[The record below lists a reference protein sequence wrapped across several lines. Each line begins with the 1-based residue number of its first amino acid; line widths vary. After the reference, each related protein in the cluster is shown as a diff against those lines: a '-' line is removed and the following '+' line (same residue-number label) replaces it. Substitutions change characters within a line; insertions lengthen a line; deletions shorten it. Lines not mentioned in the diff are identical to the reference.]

1 MPGSARAKTHLLQE
15 VEIEPL
21 CLVAWT
27 SKAGCRDR
35 YCHTW
40 FCADDN
46 NLVRRIVAI
55 AVLSSDARDYSM
67 RYSAGGAMGGV
78 VRGALGGAA
87 IGGIVGGGRGA
98 RRGAGAGAIVGG
110 ASRGIQRSTFYD
122 RAYAHCMRG
131 RWP

>member
-1 MPGSARAKTHLLQE
+1 LAHIYYRRLKLSHFVWSPGSKK
-15 VEIEPL
+15 
-21 CLVAWT
+21 LVAAIGIATLGFVLTITT
-27 SKAGCRDR
+27 SFASSRSQFCRS
-35 YCHTW
+35 Y
-40 FCADDN
+40 
-46 NLVRRIVAI
+46 
-55 AVLSSDARDYSM
+55 ARDYSM

-98 RRGAGAGAIVGG
+98 RRAAGAGAIVGG
-110 ASRGIQRSTFYD
+110 ASRGIQSSTLFD

>member
-1 MPGSARAKTHLLQE
+1 LAHIYYRRLKLSHFVWSPGSKK
-15 VEIEPL
+15 
-21 CLVAWT
+21 LVAAIGIATLGFVLTITT
-27 SKAGCRDR
+27 SFASSRSQFCRS
-35 YCHTW
+35 Y
-40 FCADDN
+40 
-46 NLVRRIVAI
+46 
-55 AVLSSDARDYSM
+55 ARDYSM

-110 ASRGIQRSTFYD
+110 ASRGIQSSTLFD